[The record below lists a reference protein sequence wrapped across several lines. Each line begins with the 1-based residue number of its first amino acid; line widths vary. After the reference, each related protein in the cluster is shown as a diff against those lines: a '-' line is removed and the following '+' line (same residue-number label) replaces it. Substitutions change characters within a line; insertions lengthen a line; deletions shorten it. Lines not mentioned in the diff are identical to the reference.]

1 MPSSPFSSSAPT
13 RRLRRLAH
21 HLPPA
26 SAAAGPVAHTGGGL
40 PSELS
45 AAFEVVPWDE
55 PERAAEKFRAF
66 GFCLLGEAL
75 PADQLQHL
83 RGAAGKV
90 FDEVAEYDSEQKGS
104 RGAARYGLGSMT
116 SHPA

>member
-21 HLPPA
+21 HLPPTSAAAA
-26 SAAAGPVAHTGGGL
+26 SAAHTGEL
-40 PSELS
+40 PSKLS

-90 FDEVAEYDSEQKGS
+90 FDEVADYDSEQKGS